1 MGAMKRLIT
10 TYLALPVALGV
21 TACSASSGG
30 EVELFADAMAGH
42 ALTVQE
48 ATGTP
53 MVWVSSEDGNDPR
66 PGGQPDPSLCSVTGG
81 GTPRL
86 VKPED
91 TDTARLG
98 DTTLYPVGQLEGFQA
113 PGEVTCSGGGIK
125 HVYVGRS

>member
-1 MGAMKRLIT
+1 MKRLT
-10 TYLALPVALGV
+10 TTVLTIALATGIA
-21 TACSASSGG
+21 ACSGSSGG

-53 MVWVSSEDGNDPR
+53 MVWVSSEDGSDPR
-66 PGGQPDPSLCSVTGG
+66 PGGRPDPSLCSVTGG

-113 PGEVTCSGGGIK
+113 PGEVTCSGGEIK